1 MAVTSLR
8 QVPHP
13 LNRSIRENRMI
24 SAKFRLVAVLL
35 VAFGIPAGVV
45 LAGPVTFA
53 GTFPFVAGSPI
64 RAAEVNAAFT
74 AVKSAV
80 DDNSARI
87 ATGQTD
93 LSALTS
99 RVTALEAAEA
109 ARKSYYAEQGVTDAN
124 AGVDDT
130 WVNVPSAV
138 IPLTLTA
145 PTNIRYQLFARI
157 YNYGAA
163 AGTATNCSVR
173 IVQDDTGTPLVPPAS
188 PATLG
193 DWNGVLTGGG
203 DVPNNS
209 QQVALSG
216 LVNLPAGTYNLKVQ
230 VARKAMAG
238 NSGNCSIFRWSY
250 SRARF
255 FVDFVP

>member
-1 MAVTSLR
+1 
-8 QVPHP
+8 
-13 LNRSIRENRMI
+13 MI
-24 SAKFRLVAVLL
+24 SKKFRLVAVLL
-35 VAFGIPAGVV
+35 VAFGLPAGVA
-45 LAGPVTFA
+45 LAGQVTFP

-74 AVKSAV
+74 AVKTAV
-80 DDNSARI
+80 DDN
-87 ATGQTD
+87 ATRVTAAQTD
-93 LSALTS
+93 LTALTS
-99 RVTALEAAEA
+99 RLTALEAAEA
-109 ARKSYYAEQGVTDAN
+109 ARKSYYAEQAGADAN
-124 AGVDDT
+124 ASVDDT

-145 PTNIRYQLFARI
+145 PTNIRYQLFARV

-163 AGTATNCSVR
+163 AGAATNCSVR
-173 IVQDDTGTPLVPPAS
+173 IVQDDVGTPLVPPAS
-188 PATLG
+188 PTTLG

-203 DVPNNS
+203 DVPNNT

-230 VARKAMAG
+230 VARKAMAT
-238 NSGNCSIFRWSY
+238 NSGNCSIFRWSF

-255 FVDFVP
+255 FVDVVP